1 MRMMKM
7 KAMIKAILMM
17 NMKVVMKM
25 MYPEVSKNIEL
36 SI

>member
-7 KAMIKAILMM
+7 KVMIKAILMM
-17 NMKVVMKM
+17 KMKVMMKM